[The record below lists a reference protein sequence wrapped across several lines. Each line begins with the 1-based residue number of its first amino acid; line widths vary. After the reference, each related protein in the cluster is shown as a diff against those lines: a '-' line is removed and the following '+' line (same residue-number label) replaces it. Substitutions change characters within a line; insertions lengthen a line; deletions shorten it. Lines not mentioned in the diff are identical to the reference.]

1 MKSGQI
7 FSIRVAAVADAA
19 ALPRIEFSAGKR
31 YLAIP
36 DLAWL
41 ASEVDMPVQTHLR
54 YISLGTEWVAVSE
67 DQDLVGFLA
76 AEIIARNLHIW
87 ELAVREDVQNNG
99 IGRRLVDVAVM
110 FAWERR
116 LESVTLTTFIDV
128 PWNAPWYSRL
138 GFEVSPGDE
147 RLKALVR
154 AETER
159 GLRRRCA
166 MRRPVHPQNAPFN
179 RRFDRSEGTG

>member
-1 MKSGQI
+1 MKGDQRV
-7 FSIRVAAVADAA
+7 SIRVAAVADAI
-19 ALPRIEFSAGKR
+19 ALPAIEFSAGKR

-41 ASEVDMPVQTHLR
+41 ASEEDVPVQTHMR

-67 DQDLVGFLA
+67 NQDLVGFISG
-76 AEIIARNLHIW
+76 EIIALDLHIW
-87 ELAVREDVQNNG
+87 ELAVHEDAQNKG

-110 FAWERR
+110 FAWEHR

-128 PWNAPWYSRL
+128 SWNAPWYSRL
-138 GFEVSPGDE
+138 GFEVSSGDE
-147 RLKALVR
+147 RLEALVR

-159 GLRRRCA
+159 GLPRRCA
-166 MRRPVHPQNAPFN
+166 MRRPVHPQRIERP
-179 RRFDRSEGTG
+179 